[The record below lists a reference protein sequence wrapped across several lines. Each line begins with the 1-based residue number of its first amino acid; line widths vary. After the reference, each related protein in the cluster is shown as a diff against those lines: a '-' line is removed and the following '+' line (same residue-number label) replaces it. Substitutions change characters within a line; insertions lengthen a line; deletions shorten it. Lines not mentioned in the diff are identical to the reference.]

1 MFDWWQVLS
10 ASVLGLL
17 SFVLSVFVIVLIASG
32 IRNWISNFLY
42 YIEDFTTGFLKV
54 RERVFSENREA
65 VWRLTQHN
73 PVDEYASFAL
83 EIGKT
88 ESSGFSQVLSLPGDY
103 RPTHMYVVGASG
115 SGKSSL
121 LKNFLIQDIQNGM
134 GLCVI
139 DPHGDLIY
147 DLIPFLGKRQEHTVM
162 LDLSDV
168 EHMLPYNPLE
178 RREGVLVAEQVAK
191 FLLAFKRIW
200 ADSWGARME
209 DILRHTLALLI
220 EQNYTLS
227 EFERVLVDGDFRE
240 MLTESSNIE
249 PSKEYF
255 LGRYNTWNSKERSLY
270 IESSLNKVSA
280 FMSDPRIGLRMSAVK
295 SGFNIKRI
303 MDTGGIL
310 LVNLAKGHL
319 AGNADLFGALLMA
332 DIEMSFLS
340 RKPNERTPFALYVDE
355 FQNIATDSFG
365 TVLTE
370 ARKFG
375 LCLTMAHQSLKQ
387 LDDKLVSLILGNA
400 QTQVYFRVARE
411 DAERL
416 AKESANII
424 KDLTEQDERLMQ
436 EPERKLSLNEMW
448 EVAFHSLARLPMR
461 NAYLMVKGAMEYP
474 ERITTL
480 DNPPVRQS
488 RVPFSDAYLPLS
500 VLERVCTERKAEIET
515 KLTTQSQSDEP
526 GKSSNEPSPDDLS
539 FLDPKPSA

>member
-1 MFDWWQVLS
+1 MIGIQLVL
-10 ASVLGLL
+10 AILAGLL
-17 SFVLSVFVIVLIASG
+17 MWLLVLAVLFLLGTGIGSWLSG
-32 IRNWISNFLY
+32 FLY
-42 YIEDFTTGFLKV
+42 FMQDYTTGFLKV
-54 RERVFSENREA
+54 RERVAATNREA
-65 VWRLTQHN
+65 IWGLSQHN
-73 PVDEYASFAL
+73 PMGEFADFSL

-88 ESSGFSQVLSLPGDY
+88 ESTSYSHTLSLPGDF

-121 LKNFLIQDIQNGM
+121 LKNLLLQDIEHGM

-139 DPHGDLIY
+139 DPHGDLVY
-147 DLIPFLGKRQEHTVM
+147 DLIPFLGRRAEQTVL
-162 LDLSDV
+162 LDLADT
-168 EHMLPYNPLE
+168 EHILPYNPLQ

-191 FLLAFKRIW
+191 LLLAFKRIW

-209 DILRHTLALLI
+209 DIMRHTLALLI
-220 EQNYTLS
+220 EQDFTLA

-240 MLTESSNIE
+240 LLTTTTNIE
-249 PSKEYF
+249 QTREYF
-255 LGRYNTWNSKERSLY
+255 LGRYNTWNSKERALF

-280 FMSDPRIGLRMSAVK
+280 FMADPRIGTRMSIPISAF
-295 SGFNIKRI
+295 GIKDI
-303 MDTGGIL
+303 MDGGGIL
-310 LVNLAKGHL
+310 LVNLAKGRL

-400 QTQVYFRVARE
+400 QTQIYFRVARQ

-416 AKESANII
+416 AKESANIV
-424 KDLTEQDERLMQ
+424 KDLREQDERLMQ
-436 EPERKLSLNEMW
+436 EPERKFSLSEMW
-448 EVAFHSLARLPMR
+448 EVAFHSLARLPQR
-461 NAYLMVKGAMEYP
+461 NAYVMVKGTMEYP
-474 ERITTL
+474 EKIQTL
-480 DNPPVRQS
+480 DNPLSRPVQFKYS
-488 RVPFSDAYLPLS
+488 DFYVPLTR
-500 VLERVCTERKAEIET
+500 LERLCVERKRVIEEGL
-515 KLTTQSQSDEP
+515 KKMSEKPVGEAKQKPEP
-526 GKSSNEPSPDDLS
+526 PDDLS
-539 FLDPKPSA
+539 FLDAQA